1 MLSRTAEAVKLRH
14 RPLALYRS
22 DGPAPGAR
30 RFSRRTEF
38 RPSNACSLALV
49 AAAFREGTPC
59 AFSTETV
66 HCPGGHRGFGLRPPS
81 WTYPGGIM
89 GTLRLVSC
97 GNRHTEE
104 GRAAVEELR
113 AAGASEARIEQ
124 FAEGEGFKR
133 SPELLREAFGAM
145 PSIPPSDGHVN
156 VVPLADLDDPPEVV
170 IFLADPQQISA
181 LVTLAGY
188 SRPGFESARVP
199 FCAGCTSIALFPL
212 AERSEPQPRAIIGL
226 IDVYARMTLRSLV
239 GREYLTFSMPWELY
253 AEMEGNVAG
262 SFLERRVW
270 RGIA

>member
-1 MLSRTAEAVKLRH
+1 MFSRTAVAVKLRH
-14 RPLALYRS
+14 RPLGLYRS

-30 RFSRRTEF
+30 RFVRRTEF
-38 RPSNACSLALV
+38 RPSIACSMALV

-66 HCPGGHRGFGLRPPS
+66 HCPSAHGAFGLMPPP
-81 WTYPGGIM
+81 WTYPGGAM
-89 GTLRLVSC
+89 GHLRLVSC
-97 GNRHTEE
+97 GNRHYAE
-104 GRAAVEELR
+104 GRAAFEELR
-113 AAGASEARIEQ
+113 AAGASEARLEQ

-133 SPELLREAFGAM
+133 SPELLTEAFGSM
-145 PSIPPSDGHVN
+145 PSIPLSGGHVN
-156 VVPLADLDDPPEVV
+156 IAPLADLDDPPEVV

-188 SRPGFESARVP
+188 SRPGLESARVP
-199 FCAGCTSIALFPL
+199 LCSACMSIALFPL
-212 AERSEPQPRAIIGL
+212 AERASPQPRAIIGFT
-226 IDVYARMTLRSLV
+226 DVYARMSQRRLV
-239 GREYLTFSMPWELY
+239 GRGYLTFSMPWELY